1 MDQKLTFTYASA
13 PQWFRNYCT
22 EVLNLENTMAEWIV
36 QTGPGVGQRTVSEFI
51 EWFFGEHNIATYID
65 DSNRLWVTLPDTAE
79 TTKIILTHS

>member
-1 MDQKLTFTYASA
+1 MDQELTFTYASA

-22 EVLNLENTMAEWIV
+22 TVLNLETKMADWIV

-51 EWFFGEHNIATYID
+51 KWFFDEHNIATYID
-65 DSNRLWVTLPDTAE
+65 DNNRLWVTLPDTVE